1 MTVWLSSKSMVSSKS
16 LSLSWQPYVMAVV
29 QIPYVMAIG
38 FCIQN
43 ISYFCW
49 MVQSSY
55 HMISSWIKIWLV
67 VYLPLW
73 KIWKSV
79 GIIIPNIWKV
89 IKFMFQTT
97 NQQMIY
103 PLAISH
109 MACWTIPERLP
120 WKNCQCPFAQCSKT
134 LLVHGEFG
142 DYTNQEIYIYIHMY
156 TQIWIW
162 INIYIYICIGDV
174 HNPWAANP
182 VPPRHQDVDVLPGDS
197 LNDLSSLARHVP
209 RHGVWMGS

>member
-1 MTVWLSSKSMVSSKS
+1 MV
-16 LSLSWQPYVMAVV
+16 VV
-29 QIPYVMAIG
+29 QIPYVMAGSVFKKYHI
-38 FCIQN
+38 FVEWFN
-43 ISYFCW
+43 H
-49 MVQSSY
+49 

-67 VYLPLW
+67 VEPPLW

-97 NQQMIY
+97 NQEMIY

-120 WKNCQCPFAQCSKT
+120 WKNYQCPFDQCSKT

-142 DYTNQEIYIYIHMY
+142 DYTNQEIYAYKYIYIHTCITHVY
-156 TQIWIW
+156 TDMDM
-162 INIYIYICIGDV
+162 INIYIYRMFTIHELRI
-174 HNPWAANP
+174 PFWTEA
-182 VPPRHQDVDVLPGDS
+182 PRCGCSPRW
-197 LNDLSSLARHVP
+197 LS
-209 RHGVWMGS
+209 